1 VTGGIDR
8 RQTAAAPP
16 PVRVRRRI
24 VPFGTWIRRFVATR
38 WRTDASAR
46 RLRRMNSTFTPAIV
60 IHLAAAAAAVLLGA
74 FVFFTRKG
82 SARHRLLGRA
92 WVALMLLT
100 AASTWWIRSSGSFSV
115 IHLLSVATVA
125 ALALAVWL
133 AATGRVRRHRNA
145 MLAIYGIALVTAGLF
160 TLLPQR
166 LLGHM
171 LWTSLG
177 LI

>member
-1 VTGGIDR
+1 MTQG
-8 RQTAAAPP
+8 
-16 PVRVRRRI
+16 
-24 VPFGTWIRRFVATR
+24 
-38 WRTDASAR
+38 
-46 RLRRMNSTFTPAIV
+46 FTPAIV
-60 IHLAAAAAAVLLGA
+60 IHLVAAVASIGIGA
-74 FVFFTRKG
+74 YVFSGRKG
-82 SARHRLLGRA
+82 NARHRLFGRV
-92 WVALMLLT
+92 WVALMLVT
-100 AASTWWIRSSGSFSV
+100 ALSTWWIRSSGHFSV
-115 IHLLSVATVA
+115 IHLLSVSVLG

-145 MLAIYGIALVTAGLF
+145 MVAIYAIALVTAGVF

>member
-1 VTGGIDR
+1 
-8 RQTAAAPP
+8 
-16 PVRVRRRI
+16 
-24 VPFGTWIRRFVATR
+24 
-38 WRTDASAR
+38 
-46 RLRRMNSTFTPAIV
+46 MNSSFTPAIIV
-60 IHLAAAAAAVLLGA
+60 HLAAALAALVLGA
-74 FVFFTRKG
+74 FVFLGRKG
-82 SARHRLLGRA
+82 SARHRLVGRV
-92 WVALMLLT
+92 WVALMLVT
-100 AASTWWIRSSGSFSV
+100 AISTWWIRSSGHFSV
-115 IHLLSVATVA
+115 IHLLSVSVLG

-145 MLAIYGIALVTAGLF
+145 MVAIYAIALVTAGVF